1 MLLFSI
7 LSFYTLLLA
16 SNWSPVSRDIIE
28 FANSKDAFEYLEYL
42 NNLVNPFVL
51 LILLSI
57 WNFTFRYTPELRPLY
72 YHQIA
77 TAIFVCIVDYDIP
90 KVLDT
95 GLETQE
101 HPFHQLI

>member
-7 LSFYTLLLA
+7 LTFYSLLLA
-16 SNWSPVSRDIIE
+16 SNWSSVSRDIIE
-28 FANSKDAFEYLEYL
+28 FSNSKNVFDYLEYL
-42 NNLVNPFVL
+42 DNLVNPFVL
-51 LILLSI
+51 VILLSI
-57 WNFTFRYTPELRPLY
+57 WIFTFRYTPELRPLY

-77 TAIFVCIVDYDIP
+77 TAIFVCIVDYYIP